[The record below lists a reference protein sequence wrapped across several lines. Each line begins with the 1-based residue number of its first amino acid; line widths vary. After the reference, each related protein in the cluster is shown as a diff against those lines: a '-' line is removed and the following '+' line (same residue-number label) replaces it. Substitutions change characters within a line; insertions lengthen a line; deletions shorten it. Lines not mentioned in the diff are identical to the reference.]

1 MNAGRQQRGGTNARA
16 NTTAKRRVAQSIAA
30 AHPQPTTTARPQ
42 RAAMAAGRQG
52 PLARL
57 RRTLPARCR
66 RRPGR
71 DPDRDADLPRGAR
84 RGTICLMVRDGTF
97 QLDNIAGR
105 ITMRMITATL
115 AILSIAACGQPDIT
129 RERGYIA
136 RC

>member
-1 MNAGRQQRGGTNARA
+1 
-16 NTTAKRRVAQSIAA
+16 
-30 AHPQPTTTARPQ
+30 
-42 RAAMAAGRQG
+42 MAARRQD

-57 RRTLPARCR
+57 RRALPARRR

-84 RGTICLMVRDGTF
+84 RATIRLAVRDGTF
-97 QLDNIAGR
+97 QLGDITGR
-105 ITMRMITATL
+105 ITMRIIAATL

-136 RC
+136 RCTALGIRPGSEQFQQCRLWLESLDLPLQAEAQRGS